1 MQHWHNSWI
10 SRVLTVVSSTDP
22 TLIGRSGIVVNESR
36 NMITIAGDDGSSS
49 LAKNTIEFT
58 IDGSEPVVGKM
69 VCQRPEDRVQRNYRR
84 MD

>member
-1 MQHWHNSWI
+1 MQYWHNSWI
-10 SRVLTVVSSTDP
+10 SRSLTVVSSTDP
-22 TLIGRSGIVVNESR
+22 TLVGRTGIVVNESR
-36 NMITIAGDDGSSS
+36 NMVTITGDNGPSL

-84 MD
+84 D

>member
-10 SRVLTVVSSTDP
+10 SRSLTVVSSTDP
-22 TLIGRSGIVVNESR
+22 TLVGRTGIVVDESR
-36 NMITIAGDDGSSS
+36 NMVTITGENGASL

-84 MD
+84 D